1 MSKRTQ
7 FTIAVILSGGLLA
20 MVVAGCRPD
29 RPAAATL
36 TPPLPGST
44 PTQSVTTPSLEVSPT
59 PAPTSPPLAARAA
72 RYPISL
78 AEYEAELAMAQAA
91 RGTELAPQ
99 DAETVLQDLID
110 QALLAEAA
118 VKQGFTADD
127 ALIEEHIARM
137 VEQLGSEQALQDWY
151 IGFKYDDQTFRLAL
165 RRSIQAA
172 WMRDRIAAQV
182 PTTAEQVHVRQ
193 ILLYEA
199 DQANEVY
206 RLLESGNSF
215 RNLALQYDP
224 VTGGDLGW
232 FPRGYLPHPQI
243 EEAAFNLDLEAYSPI
258 IETPAGFHILQ
269 LLERDSARALAPD
282 ALLALQAKAV
292 ADWLAQ
298 NRQTAEIEVLL
309 P

>member
-127 ALIEEHIARM
+127 ALIEDTIARM

>member
-29 RPAAATL
+29 RPAVATL

-269 LLERDSARALAPD
+269 LLERDPARSLAPD

>member
-243 EEAAFNLDLEAYSPI
+243 EEAAVTLDLEASSPL
-258 IETPAGFHILQ
+258 IETPAGFHSLQ
-269 LLERDSARALAPD
+269 LLER
-282 ALLALQAKAV
+282 
-292 ADWLAQ
+292 
-298 NRQTAEIEVLL
+298 
-309 P
+309 